1 VIIVVMLDGEC
12 KSWKLLIM
20 QFSAVSCY
28 FLPLLLQVL
37 YLPQHSI
44 LEHCGS
50 TCPCGEEEGKEKIHL
65 PDVLFVFSITNLKK
79 AFIFT
84 NTQ

>member
-1 VIIVVMLDGEC
+1 M
-12 KSWKLLIM
+12 KLLIM

-37 YLPQHSI
+37 YLPQHPI

-50 TCPCGEEEGKEKIHL
+50 TCPCERKIKKRGIFHL
-65 PDVLFVFSITNLKK
+65 PDVLFVFSITNFKKK
-79 AFIFT
+79 ALIFT
-84 NTQ
+84 DNT